1 MYCPKHKTVVN
12 LCYTVVIHSPW
23 RYVTL
28 PGTAVYT
35 DIIFV
40 QFAFHLPRLS
50 LGGYAL
56 SIHVCAVFP
65 VFTRRDLQGPPPGG
79 L

>member
-1 MYCPKHKTVVN
+1 M
-12 LCYTVVIHSPW
+12 
-23 RYVTL
+23 TL

-50 LGGYAL
+50 LESYAL

-65 VFTRRDLQGPPPGG
+65 VFTRRDLRDPH
-79 L
+79 LEVFSDSTLVFSLEAVSDSL